1 MPDDSGRKPQIMGHA
16 RLIEVSLVCSP
27 VLCCVSGFKFVVIGG
42 RFWWWVELCVCCKC
56 MHVYI
61 CVINMKRKYLKV
73 FGHVSFNH
81 FALVFNTGIVTFIL
95 GFQSKALA
103 VWLLTWWQP
112 FCHFLLSC
120 VGNPALR
127 IGWAHQKAMCS
138 GRRFWHC
145 YATLQHRERQL
156 HASLSLIDKR

>member
-1 MPDDSGRKPQIMGHA
+1 
-16 RLIEVSLVCSP
+16 
-27 VLCCVSGFKFVVIGG
+27 
-42 RFWWWVELCVCCKC
+42 

-103 VWLLTWWQP
+103 V
-112 FCHFLLSC
+112 
-120 VGNPALR
+120 
-127 IGWAHQKAMCS
+127 
-138 GRRFWHC
+138 
-145 YATLQHRERQL
+145 
-156 HASLSLIDKR
+156 